1 MFSLVEQSSDRV
13 FVIKTTGELCIH
25 QKVEYVRK
33 ACCPAAARDM
43 FLPAADHI
51 TRSDEKRM
59 KEIELCLNFLEKEK
73 KTTKVSHW

>member
-13 FVIKTTGELCIH
+13 FVIKTTGEL
-25 QKVEYVRK
+25 VEYVRK

-43 FLPAADHI
+43 LLPAADHI